1 MLRIETT
8 SRFDRRLIAFVKA
21 HPDLRERTRTLIDRL
36 AENPFD
42 SRNKTHKLSGKLKEF
57 LGADIT
63 WSYRIMFLLDDES
76 ITLINI
82 GSHNEVY

>member
-8 SRFDRRLIAFVKA
+8 PRFDRRLIAFIKE

-42 SRNKTHKLSGKLKEF
+42 SRNKTHKLSGKLRAF
-57 LGADIT
+57 WGADIT
-63 WSYRIMFLLDDES
+63 WSYRVVFLLGSEG

-82 GSHNEVY
+82 GSHDEVY

>member
-8 SRFDRRLIAFVKA
+8 PRFDWRLIAFIKA
-21 HPDLRERTRTLIDRL
+21 HPDLRERTMGLIERR
-36 AENPFD
+36 AKNPLE

-57 LGADIT
+57 WGADIT
-63 WSYRIMFLLDDES
+63 WSYRIVFLLGDES

-82 GSHNEVY
+82 GSHDEVY